1 MSLKLY
7 FQMKYL
13 ILFCL
18 FFISLSAV
26 AQTGKKDVAGYV
38 QGTVYDGKTR
48 EVVSSASI
56 RILSPDSVYVQG
68 MATDGQ
74 GKFRMPV
81 SAGNYILEAS
91 FMGYKT
97 FLQNFNISPANPT
110 YISDSIFLYEADY
123 MLKAAIVEAKVPDIV
138 VKGDTIEYT
147 AGAYSSQESDMLQDM
162 IRNIPGIEIDANGN
176 ITANGKPVKKIL
188 VDGKEFFGNDIP
200 MALNNLPANMIK
212 KLQLYKEAS
221 EESRIT
227 GFKDKDPEQVMNLV
241 VKEELKQSIF
251 GDIKAGYGSDD
262 KYANKATVNFMRN
275 ENQVSLVGDMN
286 NVSDNEYSVGMDN
299 GIDKNKNVGV
309 SAQIKT
315 SDKLKLGGS
324 FRYFNNENQM
334 DTKTN
339 TQTFITSGNRFSE
352 NNMSTISKREN
363 LNFSLNM
370 EWRPDSLTTIYAR
383 SYAGFNNSNNNNTS
397 SNLSFVSEG
406 DTTSSQSV
414 SRLKGDGYN
423 INSYLTIGRKL
434 NNKGR
439 TVSLSLNTSLR
450 SDDSDGSNY
459 SRTIYSDGTGDKI
472 IDQLSKTESETD
484 SYNLSLSYVEPM
496 GKDRR
501 LQFVYSVNN
510 NDSDRDRNVW
520 KKDGNGNYTIID
532 TAYTRKTKNR
542 YINQNIGLNFQTTKE
557 KYEYTVGL
565 NISPSYSRSKV
576 NIGDSIVDNLKQNV
590 VNYSPNLNF
599 SYKPDDNTNLDF
611 NYSGSTGQPS
621 INQLSPDTIIVS
633 AMSKYYGNPN
643 LKPSFN
649 HNFNVYYQ
657 KSNYETS
664 RFLLISGGFNYTSNN
679 VVNYSII
686 DEKGNS
692 TNTYRNV
699 NGDMGANLNV
709 MYDTPLKN
717 KKFSI
722 NTGTYVSYYKN
733 IGFSNGD
740 KSITNNV
747 VLNESVSGKFK
758 SSKFETNLMVSIS
771 YNLTRNNL
779 VGEEDRNTTT
789 YGLKHFVLWK
799 LPYDFS
805 IQSRLNFT
813 YYSGYGDDFK
823 KSEVLWNASVDK
835 KFLKNK
841 KGALRLQFFDILND
855 RNNIQR
861 YVSGNYMSDSRSN
874 TVNRYFMLSFSYQF
888 NIIKNKGKKSEE
900 PQDDTMYY
908 DF

>member
-1 MSLKLY
+1 
-7 FQMKYL
+7 MKHL
-13 ILFCL
+13 ILFIM
-18 FFISLSAV
+18 FFISLSVV
-26 AQTGKKDVAGYV
+26 AQTGTKSTDGYV
-38 QGTVYDGKTR
+38 QGAVYDGKTR
-48 EVVSSASI
+48 EVIPSTSI
-56 RILSPDSVYVQG
+56 RILSVDSVYIQG
-68 MATDGQ
+68 TATDEK
-74 GKFRMPV
+74 GKFKMPISV
-81 SAGNYILEAS
+81 GNYILEAS
-91 FMGYKT
+91 FIGYKT
-97 FLQNFNISPANPT
+97 FLQNFNISPINSS
-110 YISDSIFLYEADY
+110 YISDTIFLQEAEY
-123 MLKAAIVEAKVPDIV
+123 MLKAAVIEAKVPDIV

-147 AGAYSSQESDMLQDM
+147 AGAYSSQESDMLQD
-162 IRNIPGIEIDANGN
+162 IIQNIPGIEIDANGN

-200 MALNNLPANMIK
+200 MALSNLPANMIK

-221 EESRIT
+221 EESKIT
-227 GFKDKDPEQVMNLV
+227 GFKDKDPDQVINLV
-241 VKEELKQSIF
+241 VKDELKQSIF
-251 GDIKAGYGSDD
+251 GDIKAGYGSND
-262 KYANKATVNFMRN
+262 KYANKATVNYMRN
-275 ENQVSLVGDMN
+275 ENQISLVGEMN
-286 NVSDNEYSVGMDN
+286 NVNDNDYSVGMDN
-299 GIDKNKNVGV
+299 GIDKNKNIGV
-309 SAQIKT
+309 SAQIK
-315 SDKLKLGGS
+315 SSEKLKLGGS
-324 FRYFNNENQM
+324 LRYFNNENQM

-383 SYAGFNNSNNNNTS
+383 SYAGLNNSNSNNTS
-397 SNLSFVSEG
+397 TNLSFVAEG

-414 SRLKGDGYN
+414 SKSKGNGYN

-439 TVSLSLNTSLR
+439 TVSLSLNSSMR
-450 SDDSDGSNY
+450 NDDSDGSNY
-459 SRTIYSDGTGDKI
+459 SRTIYSDGTADKI
-472 IDQLSKTESETD
+472 IDQLSNTESRTN

-501 LQFVYSVNN
+501 LQFVYSINN

-520 KKDGNGNYTIID
+520 KKDGNGNYAIID
-532 TAYTRKTKNR
+532 TAYTRKTKNK
-542 YINQNIGLNFQTTKE
+542 YVNQNIGLNFQATKE
-557 KYEYTVGL
+557 KYDYTIGF
-565 NISPSYSRSKV
+565 NISPSYSRSKTG
-576 NIGDSIVDNLKQNV
+576 IGDSIIDNLKQNV
-590 VNYSPNLNF
+590 VNYSPTLNF
-599 SYKPDDNTNLDF
+599 SYKPNDNTNLDF
-611 NYSGSTGQPS
+611 NYSGSTSQPNIS
-621 INQLSPDTIIVS
+621 QLSADTVIVS

-643 LKPSFN
+643 LKPSFS
-649 HNFNVYYQ
+649 HNINVYYQ

-699 NGDMGANLNV
+699 NGNMGANLSL

-722 NTGTYVSYYKN
+722 NNTSYISYYKN

-747 VLNESVSGKFK
+747 VLNEGINGKFK
-758 SSKFETNLMVSIS
+758 SSKFETNLTASIS
-771 YNLTRNNL
+771 YNMTRNNL
-779 VGEEDRNTTT
+779 AGEEDRNTTT

-805 IQSRLNFT
+805 IQSRLNYT

-823 KSEVLWNASVDK
+823 KSEILWNASVDK

-841 KGALRLQFFDILND
+841 KGTLRLQFFDILND

-900 PQDDTMYY
+900 PDDDMDYY
-908 DF
+908 F

>member
-1 MSLKLY
+1 
-7 FQMKYL
+7 MKHL
-13 ILFCL
+13 ILFIM
-18 FFISLSAV
+18 FFISLSV
-26 AQTGKKDVAGYV
+26 IAQMGTKSMAGYV
-38 QGTVYDGKTR
+38 QGAVYDGKTR
-48 EVVSSASI
+48 ESIPSTSI
-56 RILSPDSVYVQG
+56 RVLTMDSVYVQG
-68 MATDGQ
+68 MVTDDN
-74 GKFRMPV
+74 GKFRM
-81 SAGNYILEAS
+81 SISSGNYILEAS
-91 FMGYKT
+91 FIGYKT
-97 FLQNFNISPANPT
+97 FLQNFNISSDHPT
-110 YISDSIFLYEADY
+110 YASDSIFLNEAEY
-123 MLKAAIVEAKVPDIV
+123 MLKAAVVEAKVPDIV

-147 AGAYSSQESDMLQDM
+147 AGAYSSQESDMLRDM

-200 MALNNLPANMIK
+200 MALSNLPANMIK

-221 EESRIT
+221 EESKIT
-227 GFKDKDPEQVMNLV
+227 GFKDKDPEQVLNLV

-251 GDIKAGYGSDD
+251 GDVKAGYGSDD
-262 KYANKATVNFMRN
+262 KYANKAMVNFMRN
-275 ENQVSLVGDMN
+275 ENQISLVGDMN
-286 NVSDNEYSVGMDN
+286 NVNDNEYSVGMDN
-299 GIDKNKNVGV
+299 GIDKNKNIGV
-309 SAQIKT
+309 SAQIKA
-315 SDKLKLGGS
+315 SEKLKLGGS

-334 DTKTN
+334 DTRTN
-339 TQTFITSGNRFSE
+339 TETFLKKDDGSPANRFSK
-352 NNMSTISKREN
+352 NDMSTISKREN
-363 LNFSLNM
+363 LNFSLNL
-370 EWRPDSLTTIYAR
+370 EWNPDSLTTIYAR

-397 SNLSFVSEG
+397 SNLSFVAEG

-414 SRLKGDGYN
+414 SLSKGDGYN
-423 INSYLTIGRKL
+423 INTFLTIGRKL
-434 NNKGR
+434 DNKGR
-439 TVSLSLNTSLR
+439 TVSLSLNSSLR
-450 SDDSDGSNY
+450 NDDNKGSNY
-459 SRTIYSDGTGDKI
+459 SRTIYSDVADDKI
-472 IDQLSKTESETD
+472 IDQLSDTESKTN

-501 LQFVYSVNN
+501 LQFTYSLNN
-510 NDSDRDRNVW
+510 NNSDRDRNVW
-520 KKDGNGNYTIID
+520 KKDGNGNYAIID
-532 TAYTRKTKNR
+532 TAYTRKTNNR
-542 YINQNIGLNFQTTKE
+542 YVNQNVGLNFQTTKE
-557 KYEYTVGL
+557 KYDYTIGFNV
-565 NISPSYSRSKV
+565 SPSYSRSKV
-576 NIGDSIVDNLKQNV
+576 NIGDSVIDNLKQNV
-590 VNYSPNLNF
+590 VNYSPTLNF
-599 SYKPDDNTNLDF
+599 SYKPNDNSNLDL
-611 NYSGSTGQPS
+611 NYSGSTSQPS
-621 INQLSPDTIIVS
+621 ISQLSPDTVIVS
-633 AMSKYYGNPN
+633 AMSKYYGNPD

-686 DEKGNS
+686 DDKGNS

-699 NGDMGANLNV
+699 DGNLGANLNV

-722 NTGTYVSYYKN
+722 NTGTYVSYYRN

-747 VLNESVSGKFK
+747 VLNESLSGKFK
-758 SSKFETNLMVSIS
+758 TSKFETNLMASIS
-771 YNLTRNNL
+771 YNLARNNL
-779 VGEEDRNTTT
+779 AGEENRNTGT
-789 YGLKHFVLWK
+789 YGLKHFLLWK

-841 KGALRLQFFDILND
+841 KGTLRLQFFDILDD
-855 RNNIQR
+855 RNNVQR
-861 YVSGNYMSDSRSN
+861 YVSGSYMSDSRSN

-888 NIIKNKGKKSEE
+888 NIIKNKGTKSQE
-900 PQDDTMYY
+900 PEDDNMYY

>member
-1 MSLKLY
+1 
-7 FQMKYL
+7 MKHL
-13 ILFCL
+13 ILFFV

-26 AQTGKKDVAGYV
+26 GQTGGKSMTGYV
-38 QGTVYDGKTR
+38 QGSVYDGKTR
-48 EVVSSASI
+48 ESIPSASI
-56 RILSPDSVYVQG
+56 RILTMDSVYVQG
-68 MATDGQ
+68 MATNEK
-74 GKFRMPV
+74 GKFRMSV
-81 SAGNYILEAS
+81 SSGNYILEVS
-91 FMGYKT
+91 FIGYKT
-97 FLQNFNISPANPT
+97 FLQNFNISSANPA
-110 YISDSIFLYEADY
+110 YVSDSIFLHESDYVLEA
-123 MLKAAIVEAKVPDIV
+123 AVVEGKVPDIV

-147 AGAYSSQESDMLQDM
+147 AGAYSSQDSDMLQDM

-200 MALNNLPANMIK
+200 MALSNLPANMIK

-221 EESRIT
+221 DESKVT
-227 GFKDKDPEQVMNLV
+227 GFKDKNPEQVLNLV

-251 GDIKAGYGSDD
+251 GDVKAGYGSDD
-262 KYANKATVNFMRN
+262 KYANKAIVNLMRN
-275 ENQVSLVGDMN
+275 ENQISFIGDMN
-286 NVSDNEYSVGMDN
+286 NVNDNEYSVGMDN

-309 SAQIKT
+309 SAQIKV
-315 SDKLKLGGS
+315 SEKLKLGGS
-324 FRYFNNENQM
+324 LRYLDNENQL
-334 DTKTN
+334 DTKTD
-339 TQTFITSGNRFSE
+339 TETFLKDDDGLPANRFSK

-363 LNFSLNM
+363 KNFSLNL
-370 EWRPDSLTTIYAR
+370 EWKPDSLTTIYAR

-397 SNLSFVSEG
+397 SNLSFVAQG

-414 SRLKGDGYN
+414 SQSKGDSYS

-439 TVSLSLNTSLR
+439 TVSLTLNSSLR
-450 SDDSDGSNY
+450 NDDSKGSNY
-459 SRTIYSDGTGDKI
+459 SRTVYSDGTDDKI
-472 IDQLSKTESETD
+472 IDQLSKTDSETN

-510 NDSDRDRNVW
+510 SNSDRDRNVW

-532 TAYTRKTKNR
+532 TAYTRKTINR
-542 YINQNIGLNFQTTKE
+542 YLNQNIELNFQTTTE
-557 KYEYTVGL
+557 KYDYTLGL
-565 NISPSYSRSKV
+565 NVSPSYSRSKV
-576 NIGDSIVDNLKQNV
+576 NIGDSVVDNLKQNV
-590 VNYSPNLNF
+590 VNFSPTLNF
-599 SYKPDDNTNLDF
+599 SYKFSENTNLDF
-611 NYSGSTGQPS
+611 NYSGSTSQPS
-621 INQLSPDTIIVS
+621 INQLSPDTVIVS
-633 AMSKYYGNPN
+633 AMSKYYGNPD

-649 HNFNVYYQ
+649 HNFNVNYQ

-664 RFLLISGGFNYTSNN
+664 RFFLMSGSFNYTSNN

-686 DEKGNS
+686 DEKGNT

-699 NGDMGANLNV
+699 DGNMGANLNV

-722 NTGTYVSYYKN
+722 NTGTYVSYYRN

-747 VLNESVSGKFK
+747 VLNESLSGKFK
-758 SSKFETNLMVSIS
+758 STKFETNLMASLS

-779 VGEEDRNTTT
+779 AGEEDRNTAT
-789 YGLKHFVLWK
+789 YGLRHFLLWK

-805 IQSRLNFT
+805 VQSQLNFT

-823 KSEVLWNASVDK
+823 KSEVLWNASVNK
-835 KFLKNK
+835 KFLKKK
-841 KGALRLQFFDILND
+841 KGTLRLQFFDILDD

-888 NIIKNKGKKSEE
+888 NIMKNKGKKSEA
-900 PQDDTMYY
+900 PQDDNMDY

>member
-1 MSLKLY
+1 
-7 FQMKYL
+7 MKHL
-13 ILFCL
+13 ILFIL
-18 FFISLSAV
+18 FFISLSV
-26 AQTGKKDVAGYV
+26 IAQTGAKSMEGYV
-38 QGTVYDGKTR
+38 QGAVYDGKTR
-48 EVVSSASI
+48 ESIPSTSI
-56 RILSPDSVYVQG
+56 RILTMDSVYLQG
-68 MATDGQ
+68 MATDEK
-74 GKFRMPV
+74 GKFRMSVP
-81 SAGNYILEAS
+81 SGNYILEAS
-91 FMGYKT
+91 FIGYKT
-97 FLQNFNISPANPT
+97 FLQNFNISSANPA
-110 YISDSIFLYEADY
+110 YVSDSIFLQEADY
-123 MLKAAIVEAKVPDIV
+123 MLKAAVVEAKVPDIV

-188 VDGKEFFGNDIP
+188 VDGQEFFGNDIP
-200 MALNNLPANMIK
+200 MALNNLPANMIR

-221 EESRIT
+221 EESKIT
-227 GFKDKDPEQVMNLV
+227 GFKDKDPEQVLNLV

-251 GDIKAGYGSDD
+251 GDVKAGYGSDD

-275 ENQVSLVGDMN
+275 ENQISLIGDMN
-286 NVSDNEYSVGMDN
+286 NVNDNEYSVGMDN
-299 GIDKNKNVGV
+299 GIDKNKNIGV
-309 SAQIKT
+309 SAQIKA
-315 SDKLKLGGS
+315 SEKLKLGGS
-324 FRYFNNENQM
+324 LRYFNNENQM

-339 TQTFITSGNRFSE
+339 TETFLKKDDGTPANRFSR
-352 NNMSTISKREN
+352 NDMSTISKREN
-363 LNFSLNM
+363 LNFSLNL
-370 EWRPDSLTTIYAR
+370 EWKPDSLTTIYAR

-397 SNLSFVSEG
+397 SNLSFVAEG
-406 DTTSSQSV
+406 DTTSSRSV
-414 SRLKGDGYN
+414 SQSKGDGYN
-423 INSYLTIGRKL
+423 INSFFTIGRKL

-439 TVSLSLNTSLR
+439 TVSLSLNSSLR
-450 SDDSDGSNY
+450 NDDSKGSNY
-459 SRTIYSDGTGDKI
+459 SRTIYSDGTNDKI
-472 IDQLSKTESETD
+472 IDQLSDTEGKTN

-510 NDSDRDRNVW
+510 SNSDRDRNVW
-520 KKDGNGNYTIID
+520 KKDGNGDYAIID
-532 TAYTRKTKNR
+532 TAYTRKTNNR

-557 KYEYTVGL
+557 KYDYTIGF

-576 NIGDSIVDNLKQNV
+576 NIGDSVVDNLKQNV
-590 VNYSPNLNF
+590 VNYSPTFNF
-599 SYKPDDNTNLDF
+599 SYKPNDNSNLDF
-611 NYSGSTGQPS
+611 NYSGSTSQPG
-621 INQLSPDTIIVS
+621 INQLSPDTVIVS
-633 AMSKYYGNPN
+633 AMSKYYGNPD

-664 RFLLISGGFNYTSNN
+664 RFLLISGGFNYTSDN

-686 DEKGNS
+686 DEKGNL

-699 NGDMGANLNV
+699 DGNMGANLNI
-709 MYDTPLKN
+709 MYDTPLRN

-722 NTGTYVSYYKN
+722 NTGTYASYYKN

-740 KSITNNV
+740 KSVTNNV
-747 VLNESVSGKFK
+747 VLNESLSGKFK
-758 SSKFETNLMVSIS
+758 TSKFETNLMASIS

-779 VGEEDRNTTT
+779 AGEEDRNTTT
-789 YGLKHFVLWK
+789 YGLKHFLLWK

-841 KGALRLQFFDILND
+841 KGTLRLQFFDILDD

-900 PQDDTMYY
+900 PQDDMYY
-908 DF
+908 EF

>member
-1 MSLKLY
+1 
-7 FQMKYL
+7 MKHL
-13 ILFCL
+13 ILFTL
-18 FFISLSAV
+18 FFISLPVV
-26 AQTGKKDVAGYV
+26 AQTGRKDMAGYV
-38 QGTVYDGKTR
+38 QGTVYDEKTR
-48 EVVSSASI
+48 ETILSASI
-56 RILSPDSVYVQG
+56 RILSSDSVYVQG
-68 MATDGQ
+68 MATGEK

-81 SAGNYILEAS
+81 SAGNYILEVS
-91 FMGYKT
+91 FIGYKT
-97 FLQNFNISPANPT
+97 FLQNFNISPVNPV
-110 YISDSIFLYEADY
+110 YVSDSIFLHEAGY

-162 IRNIPGIEIDANGN
+162 VRNIPGIEIDANGN

-212 KLQLYKEAS
+212 KLQLYKETS

-227 GFKDKDPEQVMNLV
+227 GFKDKDPEQVINLV

-262 KYANKATVNFMRN
+262 KYAGKAMVNFMRS

-286 NVSDNEYSVGMDN
+286 NVNDNEYTAGMDN
-299 GIDKNKNVGV
+299 GIDKNKNAGV
-309 SAQIKT
+309 SAQIKA
-315 SDKLKLGGS
+315 SEKLKLGGS
-324 FRYFNNENQM
+324 LRYSNNGNRM

-339 TQTFITSGNRFSE
+339 TETFLKKDDGSPANRFSE
-352 NNMSTISKREN
+352 NNMSAISKREN

-370 EWRPDSLTTIYAR
+370 EWRPDSLTTVYAR
-383 SYAGFNNSNNNNTS
+383 SYAGFNNSENNNIS
-397 SNLSFVSEG
+397 SNLSFVTKE
-406 DTTSSQSV
+406 DPTSSQSV
-414 SRLKGDGYN
+414 SLSKGDGYN
-423 INSYLTIGRKL
+423 VNSYLTIGRKL
-434 NNKGR
+434 NNRGR
-439 TVSLSLNTSLR
+439 TVSLSLNSSIR
-450 SDDSDGSNY
+450 NDDSDGSNY
-459 SRTIYSDGTGDKI
+459 SRTAYSDGTEDKI
-472 IDQLSKTESETD
+472 IDQLSKTGSKTNG
-484 SYNLSLSYVEPM
+484 YNLSFSYVEPM

-501 LQFVYSVNN
+501 LQFAYSVNN
-510 NDSDRDRNVW
+510 NDSDRDRNVR

-532 TAYTRKTKNR
+532 TAYTRKTENR
-542 YINQNIGLNFQTTKE
+542 YVNQNIGLNFQTTKE

-576 NIGDSIVDNLKQNV
+576 NIGDSIIDNLKQNV
-590 VNYSPNLNF
+590 VNYSPDLKF
-599 SYKPDDNTNLDF
+599 SYKPNDNTSLDF
-611 NYSGSTGQPS
+611 NYSGTTNQPGIS
-621 INQLSPDTIIVS
+621 QLSPDTVIVS

-643 LKPSFN
+643 LKPGFN
-649 HNFNVYYQ
+649 HNFNAYYQ
-657 KSNYETS
+657 KSDYETN
-664 RFLLISGGFNYTSNN
+664 RFLFISGSFNYTSNN
-679 VVNYSII
+679 AVNYSII

-699 NGDMGANLNV
+699 NGNMGANLNV
-709 MYDTPLKN
+709 MYNTPLRN
-717 KKFSI
+717 KKFSV
-722 NTGTYVSYYKN
+722 NNGTYVSYYKN

-758 SSKFETNLMVSIS
+758 SSKFETNLMAFIS

-779 VGEEDRNTTT
+779 AGEEDRNTTT

-813 YYSGYGDDFK
+813 YYSGYEDNFK
-823 KSEVLWNASVDK
+823 KREVLWNASVDK
-835 KFLKNK
+835 KFLRNK
-841 KGALRLQFFDILND
+841 KGTLRLRFFDILND

-900 PQDDTMYY
+900 PQDDNMYY